1 MAQYRT
7 VQVDSEVIQLIHERL
22 VELQEE
28 KERTISSKRIS
39 GIDKRDKIRQI
50 EHLIMVNKRLL
61 RRK

>member
-7 VQVDSEVIQLIHERL
+7 VQVDSE
-22 VELQEE
+22 ELQEE